1 MTKLLR
7 LFYIIYLIFGNL
19 NINAQKSE
27 NFDEREFT
35 KYLIQATGAKIS
47 GDLYTADSIYKKC
60 LLLNPNSGVVNFE
73 LSGLYISLDQPQK
86 ALEYAN
92 KSVVISPENE
102 WYLANLAVLYKKI
115 ENHKKSAESFSKLV
129 AYKPEKISYL
139 FSLTEELLKI
149 NSYKKAIKV
158 LDVIEKKIGIKE
170 EISIQ
175 KHQIY
180 LFLKNKKKAIIE
192 LEKLISNEP
201 ENISRLGLLAE
212 YYENVNKSELAK
224 SILNKMHSID
234 SSNGLVRLSLFQYYY
249 KNKQYKKG
257 YKELLLVMNSN
268 NIDINLKKQIL
279 LQISYDKSSPYNISE
294 VCDLAQSF
302 LSFDSKNSDILLL
315 MGEFKMLLRKEDTA
329 CYFIRESLKINPL
342 PFSAWFK
349 LISSTLSRNKFDI
362 TINDA
367 QMAIENH
374 PNQPFPY
381 LAIGVALNRKKE
393 HTKALNELLKGK
405 DLVFDDNFLESN
417 FLQEIG
423 DSYYGQEKFKIS
435 FDYYEMSIAL
445 DSNNFILLNN
455 YSYYLALRKT
465 KLERAKELMI
475 KVISKFPNNSTYLD
489 TYGWV
494 MFQLGEY
501 SESEKFLFKAI
512 INSDGQS
519 GEILEHYGDVLYK
532 LKKIDEANVFWNKS
546 KKTGNNSKKLIQK
559 INENKLIE

>member
-1 MTKLLR
+1 MTRLLG
-7 LFYIIYLIFGNL
+7 LFYFIFGVL
-19 NINAQKSE
+19 NINAQESGS
-27 NFDEREFT
+27 FDEREFT

-47 GDLYTADSIYKKC
+47 GDIYAADSIYKKC
-60 LLLNPNSGVVNFE
+60 LLLNPESGVVNFE

-92 KSVVISPENE
+92 KAVILSPENE

-115 ENHKKSAESFSKLV
+115 NDHKKSAESFSKLV
-129 AYKPEKISYL
+129 ISKPEKISYL
-139 FSLTEELLKI
+139 FSLTEELLNN

-158 LDVIEKKIGIKE
+158 LDDIEKKIGIKE

-180 LFLKNKKKAIIE
+180 LFLKNKKKAVIE
-192 LEKLISNEP
+192 LENLISNEP
-201 ENISRLGLLAE
+201 ESVSRLGLLAE
-212 YYENVNKSELAK
+212 YYENVKKSELAK
-224 SILNKMHSID
+224 AILNKMLSID
-234 SSNGLVRLSLFQYYY
+234 SSNGLVRLSLFQHYY
-249 KNKQYKKG
+249 KNKEYKKG
-257 YKELLLVMNSN
+257 YEELLLVMNSN
-268 NIDINLKKQIL
+268 SIEINLKKQIL
-279 LQISYDKSSPYNISE
+279 MQISYDKSSPYNISE
-294 VCDLAQSF
+294 VCNLAQSF
-302 LSFDSKNSDILLL
+302 LSIDSKNSDVLLL
-315 MGEFKMLLRKEDTA
+315 MGDFKMLLREEDTA
-329 CYFIRESLKINPL
+329 CYYIRESLKINPS
-342 PFSAWFK
+342 PFNAWSK
-349 LISSTLSRNKFDI
+349 LITSTLSRNKFDI

-367 QMAIENH
+367 KMAIESH
-374 PNQPFPY
+374 PNQPFPF
-381 LAIGVALNRKKE
+381 LAIGIALNRKKE
-393 HTKALNELLKGK
+393 YAKALKKLLKGK

-423 DSYYGQEKFKIS
+423 NSYYGKEKFKIS

-465 KLERAKELMI
+465 NLERAEELML
-475 KVISKFPNNSTYLD
+475 KVIAKFPNNSTYLD

-494 MFQLGEY
+494 MFQLGAY
-501 SESEKFLFKAI
+501 FESEKFLFKAI

-546 KKTGNNSKKLIQK
+546 KKTGNYSKKLIQK
-559 INENKLIE
+559 ISENKFIE